1 MVANGTLRRND
12 WKNRYQAVGDNGEG
26 RKIVHLL
33 SEVNISSVEDGRPK
47 PKSIF
52 ILFSIFLYGSRTTDF
67 LHYYY
72 DQKYFFSL
80 QINHHAFSETTPYN
94 IQTEYMGAV
103 RGTSLL
109 RRAIHLTCA
118 PRLRSENSIEA
129 GSWIPRIRTK
139 GHLPWNCG
147 VLLPN

>member
-1 MVANGTLRRND
+1 MVANGTSRRND

-52 ILFSIFLYGSRTTDF
+52 ILFSIFYMVLEQQISYIIIMI
-67 LHYYY
+67 
-72 DQKYFFSL
+72 KKKFSW
-80 QINHHAFSETTPYN
+80 QINHHALSETTPYN

-118 PRLRSENSIEA
+118 PRLRSEKSIEA